1 MGEVIFKEQKLRN
14 VKMEETLK
22 EVLRVNEL
30 YMGLIEDKL
39 KQAKKARE
47 EILNGTRS

>member
-1 MGEVIFKEQKLRN
+1 MGEVVFKEQKLRN

-22 EVLRVNEL
+22 QALRVNEL
-30 YMGLIEDKL
+30 YMNFIEEKL
-39 KQAKKARE
+39 KQAKQARE